1 MDRWVV
7 LVPVLDGGISGSRTC
22 WKNDRPETRL
32 TVSFLKTDDKPPK
45 LLEIPIGE
53 PVESVI
59 IRALSYPK

>member
-1 MDRWVV
+1 M
-7 LVPVLDGGISGSRTC
+7 DGGISGSRPGHVGK
-22 WKNDRPETRL
+22 KNDRPETRL